1 MTDRNYRED
10 FPLLRNN
17 DTAYID
23 NAATAQKPQVVIDA
37 EREFYE
43 KSNAN
48 PLRGFYPLSL
58 EATEKYESARK
69 VVRDFIRADSEKEII
84 FTSGGTESDNLAIIG
99 AARAAARR
107 GKHLITTQIE
117 HPAVLESMKY
127 LNEEGFEISYLPV
140 NAEGVLSIEDLK
152 NTIRK
157 DTILVSIMH
166 TNNEIGSI
174 QPIHE
179 IGTWLKQ
186 NRPDIIFHVDA
197 VQGYGKATA

>member
-84 FTSGGTESDNLAIIG
+84 FTRNTTESLNLVAYSYALNNLKAGDEIAVRSWSTTATCFHGRWRPESQVQLSDILT
-99 AARAAARR
+99 ARR
-107 GKHLITTQIE
+107 ME
-117 HPAVLESMKY
+117 
-127 LNEEGFEISYLPV
+127 
-140 NAEGVLSIEDLK
+140 
-152 NTIRK
+152 R
-157 DTILVSIMH
+157 
-166 TNNEIGSI
+166 
-174 QPIHE
+174 
-179 IGTWLKQ
+179 
-186 NRPDIIFHVDA
+186 
-197 VQGYGKATA
+197 

>member
-58 EATEKYESARK
+58 EATERYESARK
-69 VVRDFIRADSEKEII
+69 VVRDFIHADSEKE
-84 FTSGGTESDNLAIIG
+84 SSQGTP
-99 AARAAARR
+99 RR
-107 GKHLITTQIE
+107 VLILWHTAMHLTT
-117 HPAVLESMKY
+117 
-127 LNEEGFEISYLPV
+127 
-140 NAEGVLSIEDLK
+140 
-152 NTIRK
+152 
-157 DTILVSIMH
+157 
-166 TNNEIGSI
+166 
-174 QPIHE
+174 
-179 IGTWLKQ
+179 
-186 NRPDIIFHVDA
+186 
-197 VQGYGKATA
+197 

>member
-69 VVRDFIRADSEKEII
+69 VVRDFIHADSEKE
-84 FTSGGTESDNLAIIG
+84 
-99 AARAAARR
+99 
-107 GKHLITTQIE
+107 
-117 HPAVLESMKY
+117 
-127 LNEEGFEISYLPV
+127 
-140 NAEGVLSIEDLK
+140 
-152 NTIRK
+152 
-157 DTILVSIMH
+157 
-166 TNNEIGSI
+166 
-174 QPIHE
+174 
-179 IGTWLKQ
+179 
-186 NRPDIIFHVDA
+186 
-197 VQGYGKATA
+197 